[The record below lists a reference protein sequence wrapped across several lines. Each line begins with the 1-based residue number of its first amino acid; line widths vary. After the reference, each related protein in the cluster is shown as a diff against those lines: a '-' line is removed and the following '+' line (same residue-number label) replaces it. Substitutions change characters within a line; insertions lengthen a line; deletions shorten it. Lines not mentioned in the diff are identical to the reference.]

1 MTENDEILEYLM
13 TSDFN
18 EELNKSELK
27 ALLIKFREFY
37 RYMYSVKD
45 NKVIDRDFKIKNF
58 EQEITFMKE
67 EVIRLK
73 FRKSELENER
83 KLLKRRK
90 LTFMERIRGK
100 LDI

>member
-13 TSDFN
+13 TSDFD

-58 EQEITFMKE
+58 EQEITFMKKE
-67 EVIRLK
+67 IIKLN
-73 FRKSELENER
+73 FNNSELENE
-83 KLLKRRK
+83 KNLLKRRK
-90 LTFMERIRGK
+90 LSFMETIRGK

>member
-45 NKVIDRDFKIKNF
+45 NRVIDRDFKIKNF

-83 KLLKRRK
+83 NLLKRRK

>member
-45 NKVIDRDFKIKNF
+45 NRVIDRDFKIKTF
-58 EQEITFMKE
+58 KEEITFMKE
-67 EVIRLK
+67 KIIKLK
-73 FRKSELENER
+73 FEKSELENER
-83 KLLKRRK
+83 NLLKRRK

>member
-45 NKVIDRDFKIKNF
+45 NKVIDRDFKIKKF

-67 EVIRLK
+67 EVVRLK

-83 KLLKRRK
+83 NLLIRRK
-90 LTFMERIRGK
+90 LSFMERTRGK

>member
-13 TSDFN
+13 TSDFD

-45 NKVIDRDFKIKNF
+45 NKVIDLDFKIKKF
-58 EQEITFMKE
+58 EQEITFMKKE
-67 EVIRLK
+67 IIKLN
-73 FRKSELENER
+73 FNNSELENE
-83 KLLKRRK
+83 KNLLKRRK
-90 LTFMERIRGK
+90 LSFMERIRGK

>member
-13 TSDFN
+13 TSDFDEN
-18 EELNKSELK
+18 LTKSELK

-45 NKVIDRDFKIKNF
+45 NRVIDRDFKIKNF
-58 EQEITFMKE
+58 EQEIIHIKKE
-67 EVIRLK
+67 IIKLS
-73 FRKSELENER
+73 FDKSELENE
-83 KLLKRRK
+83 KNLLKRRK
-90 LTFMERIRGK
+90 LSFMERIRGK

>member
-13 TSDFN
+13 TSDFDEN
-18 EELNKSELK
+18 LTKSELK

-45 NKVIDRDFKIKNF
+45 NRVMDRDFKIKKF
-58 EQEITFMKE
+58 EQELTFTKE
-67 EVIRLK
+67 EIIKLK
-73 FRKSELENER
+73 FRKSELENE
-83 KLLKRRK
+83 KNLLKRRK
-90 LTFMERIRGK
+90 LSFMERIRGK

>member
-13 TSDFN
+13 TSDFD

-45 NKVIDRDFKIKNF
+45 NKVIDRDFKIKKI
-58 EQEITFMKE
+58 EQEITFMKKE
-67 EVIRLK
+67 IIKLN
-73 FRKSELENER
+73 FNNSELENE
-83 KLLKRRK
+83 KNLLKRRK
-90 LTFMERIRGK
+90 LSFMERIRGK

>member
-45 NKVIDRDFKIKNF
+45 NKVIDRDFKIKTF
-58 EQEITFMKE
+58 KEEITFMKE
-67 EVIRLK
+67 KIIKLK
-73 FRKSELENER
+73 FEKSELENEKNLLKKR
-83 KLLKRRK
+83 KLS
-90 LTFMERIRGK
+90 FMERIRGK

>member
-18 EELNKSELK
+18 ENLNKDELK

-45 NKVIDRDFKIKNF
+45 NKVIDRDFEIKKLKEDIEDKKEDITKLNF
-58 EQEITFMKE
+58 S
-67 EVIRLK
+67 
-73 FRKSELENER
+73 KSELENER
-83 KLLKRRK
+83 NLLKRRK
-90 LTFMERIRGK
+90 LTFIERIKGK

>member
-67 EVIRLK
+67 EVVRLK
-73 FRKSELENER
+73 SIKSELENE
-83 KLLKRRK
+83 KNLLKRRK
-90 LTFMERIRGK
+90 LSFMERIRGK

>member
-13 TSDFN
+13 TSDFD

-58 EQEITFMKE
+58 EQEITFMKKE
-67 EVIRLK
+67 IIKLN
-73 FRKSELENER
+73 FNNSELENE
-83 KLLKRRK
+83 KNLLKRRK
-90 LTFMERIRGK
+90 LSFMERIRGK

>member
-18 EELNKSELK
+18 ENLNKDELK

-45 NKVIDRDFKIKNF
+45 NRLIDRDSKIKKL
-58 EQEITFMKE
+58 KE
-67 EVIRLK
+67 DIEFKKEDIIKLNLS
-73 FRKSELENER
+73 KSKLENER
-83 KLLKRRK
+83 KFLKERK
-90 LTFMERIRGK
+90 LTFIERIKGK

>member
-45 NKVIDRDFKIKNF
+45 NRVIDRDFKIKNF

>member
-45 NKVIDRDFKIKNF
+45 NKVIDRDFKIKKI

-67 EVIRLK
+67 KIIKLK
-73 FRKSELENER
+73 FEKSELENE
-83 KLLKRRK
+83 KNLLKRRK
-90 LTFMERIRGK
+90 LSFMERIRGK

>member
-45 NKVIDRDFKIKNF
+45 NRVIDRDFKIKTF
-58 EQEITFMKE
+58 KEEITFMKE
-67 EVIRLK
+67 KIIKLK
-73 FRKSELENER
+73 FEKSELENE
-83 KLLKRRK
+83 KNLLKRRK
-90 LTFMERIRGK
+90 LSFMERIRGK